1 MRVLRIALLLA
12 LLGMLFISAQAAE
25 EAETA
30 LVDAGESVELDQ
42 VRKQKSRICFCTI
55 PTCSFAIH
63 FRHALLITFALRRM

>member
-12 LLGMLFISAQAAE
+12 LLGMLYIGAQAAE

-30 LVDAGESVELDQ
+30 LIDAGESDEQNV
-42 VRKQKSRICFCTI
+42 VRFRKSRTVKFTR
-55 PTCSFAIH
+55 PFASFAIH